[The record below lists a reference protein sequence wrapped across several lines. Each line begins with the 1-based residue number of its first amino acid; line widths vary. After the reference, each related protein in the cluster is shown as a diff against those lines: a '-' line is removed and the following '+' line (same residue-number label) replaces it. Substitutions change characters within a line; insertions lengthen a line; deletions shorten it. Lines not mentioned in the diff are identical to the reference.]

1 MDLFHVI
8 PLEVMRYLVV
18 KGNGAGNFEYARV
31 KIFSRPTQNFSDYDT
46 YILYRDLIRLGM
58 EILPAVDADD
68 TVPKHP
74 LAPKAVE
81 EAYSRHKGELRR
93 FFRRMSRRTEL
104 SDDLVQE
111 VYLELLRY
119 PPRDTL
125 REPQAFLYKI
135 AWNVV
140 NRSNALEQRHV
151 PANAEAIER
160 VEALAAE
167 CTGDAMSELDAE
179 QRILRV
185 LGQLPPLYG
194 AALVLWKRDGLAYSE
209 IGKQLGISAHTVR
222 KYLTRA
228 MAHVKQA
235 NWDE

>member
-1 MDLFHVI
+1 VNTD
-8 PLEVMRYLVV
+8 
-18 KGNGAGNFEYARV
+18 
-31 KIFSRPTQNFSDYDT
+31 
-46 YILYRDLIRLGM
+46 
-58 EILPAVDADD
+58 DA
-68 TVPKHP
+68 
-74 LAPKAVE
+74 APKRRIAPRAIE
-81 EAYSRHKGELRR
+81 EAYSRYSGELRL
-93 FFRRMSRRTEL
+93 FFRRLSRRMEL

-119 PPRDTL
+119 PPRETL

-140 NRSNALEQRHV
+140 NRSNGRERHSAIPVDDESMRRAEEQ
-151 PANAEAIER
+151 
-160 VEALAAE
+160 AAKQW
-167 CTGDAMSELDAE
+167 TDNTLSEIDAE
-179 QRILRV
+179 QRILKV

-194 AALVLWKRDGLAYSE
+194 AALILWKRDGLAYSQ

-235 NWDE
+235 NWNE